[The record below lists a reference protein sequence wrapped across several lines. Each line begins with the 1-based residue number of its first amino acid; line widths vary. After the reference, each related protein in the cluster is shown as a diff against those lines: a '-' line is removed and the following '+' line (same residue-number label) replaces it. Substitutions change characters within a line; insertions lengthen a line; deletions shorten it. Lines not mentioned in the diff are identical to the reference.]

1 MNPDAY
7 LTRAQASLVTGVS
20 PDAIGKWRSRGWVSP
35 TGARRRLQVVRRS
48 DGTLRYRLGDILD
61 AECDT
66 RMSGHS
72 RRGVRQHTDRR
83 TAA

>member
-7 LTRAQASLVTGVS
+7 LTRGQASLLTGVS
-20 PDAIGKWRSRGWVSP
+20 RDAIGKWRARGWISP
-35 TGARRRLQVVRRS
+35 TAGRRWLRVQRRN

-66 RMSGHS
+66 RTSGHS
-72 RRGVRQHTDRR
+72 RRGVPRVTEYLAPD
-83 TAA
+83 